1 MAREKEE
8 HQQLILGL
16 EAQVAELQLQISTAQ
31 RVHLLQTATN
41 EELLV
46 GLQAKVDAIIAAPT
60 PSKVTEAQAT
70 DAQHSLQ
77 QQLGKTLTTEWL
89 QLHGMAGISEQS
101 VSALLAVFT
110 AALKD
115 AGPAAAS
122 TLLAPTTSATTT
134 GASDLKP
141 ATVGDRKGQ
150 LGEGASGSWADAPMG
165 GEGELL

>member
-1 MAREKEE
+1 M
-8 HQQLILGL
+8 
-16 EAQVAELQLQISTAQ
+16 
-31 RVHLLQTATN
+31 
-41 EELLV
+41 
-46 GLQAKVDAIIAAPT
+46 
-60 PSKVTEAQAT
+60 TEAQAT

-115 AGPAAAS
+115 AGPAVAS
-122 TLLAPTTSATTT
+122 TLLAPTPAATTT

-141 ATVGDRKGQ
+141 ATVGDRKRQ
-150 LGEGASGSWADAPMG
+150 LGECVSRSWADAPIG
-165 GEGELL
+165 GKDELL